1 MNKKYVYSSSLAPY
15 IEGLINQKRADGY
28 IYEYEAYILKTF
40 DNFCIDNGFSGNI
53 ITVIRGFL
61 SYDSSLYT

>member
-15 IEGLINQKRADGY
+15 IEGLIGQKRADGY

-40 DNFCIDNGFSGNI
+40 DNFTNMYEDKDFYNEIKHFCM
-53 ITVIRGFL
+53 
-61 SYDSSLYT
+61 